1 MKKTFIL
8 LSLLFAFS
16 GVAQTPETISYQAVV
31 RTANNELVP
40 NTHLGMRVSLL
51 HLHPNGNVVYQET
64 YDPKPVTNMNGL
76 VSLEIGSG
84 TALTGDFK
92 AIDWSSGPYY
102 IKVETD
108 PKGGTDYSIS
118 GTSPLLTV
126 PYAKY
131 ADKAGMVETAS
142 ILADADGDTKVEVE
156 KNANEN
162 IIRFSTQGMEHFN
175 MDNGRLGV
183 NNTGNS
189 VFVGTG
195 AGAHDD
201 LSDNNNT
208 LIGHEAGYANTTGSF
223 NVASGYQAMMTNTT
237 GYANTASGAQALYS
251 NTAGLFN
258 TAIGAQAMTRNTT
271 GSSNVAVGIRALYNN
286 TTQSHLVAVGDSAL
300 FYNQAGANTALGS
313 KALYTNTTGVA
324 NTATGYHAMYS
335 NAIGNENTASGFNAL
350 YSNTTGNANTAT
362 GVRALYSNT
371 TGGANTAS
379 GLEAL
384 QYNTTGSKNTA
395 NGYRALAVNKTG
407 SYNTATGYAALSSN
421 TSGAR
426 NVAIGSDALYK
437 NTTGINNVAIG
448 HESLTSNKT
457 GTQNTATGFRSLSSN
472 TKGNFNVANGFY
484 SLYSN
489 VAGEKNVALGS
500 YTLYENTNGNN
511 NTATGNQ
518 ALRLNSTGHNNTASG
533 FQALGNNTIGIY
545 NTAIGHSAHSTC
557 SRCINS
563 TGIGYNANPVSTN
576 GVHVGNSSVTWI
588 GGQVPW
594 AIYSDGRIKTDV
606 KEDVSGLDFI
616 TRLRPVTYHIDKDTE
631 DRLMGTVDSSDYAE
645 KYDIEKIKMSGFI
658 AQEVEQAAREAGYD
672 FSGITKPKGDRDL
685 YSLSYAQ
692 FVVPLVKA
700 VQEQQQI
707 IQSQNAMLKALME
720 DSARQKKKLESLITE
735 LHTLK
740 VSLHPVD

>member
-189 VFVGTG
+189 IFVGTG

-371 TGGANTAS
+371 SGGD
-379 GLEAL
+379 
-384 QYNTTGSKNTA
+384 NTA
-395 NGYRALAVNKTG
+395 NGTEALYSNNKGLENTAIG
-407 SYNTATGYAALSSN
+407 NQALYKNNNGNFNTATG
-421 TSGAR
+421 SGALKL
-426 NVAIGSDALYK
+426 NQSGS
-437 NTTGINNVAIG
+437 
-448 HESLTSNKT
+448 S
-457 GTQNTATGFRSLSSN
+457 
-472 TKGNFNVANGFY
+472 
-484 SLYSN
+484 
-489 VAGEKNVALGS
+489 
-500 YTLYENTNGNN
+500 
-511 NTATGNQ
+511 
-518 ALRLNSTGHNNTASG
+518 
-533 FQALGNNTIGIY
+533 
-545 NTAIGHSAHSTC
+545 NTAIGVGTLFKNSIGSHNTAIGVSAHNICTGC
-557 SRCINS
+557 NNS
-563 TGIGYNANPVSTN
+563 TGIGYQASPLTHNR
-576 GVHVGNSSVTWI
+576 VHVGNSSVTWI

-645 KYDIEKIKMSGFI
+645 KYDIEKIKMTGFI

-700 VQEQQQI
+700 VQEQQGV
-707 IQSQNAMLKALME
+707 IQSLEKDNKKLQSSIEKLLEENARMKAEINHELKAIKAAVGLTVE
-720 DSARQKKKLESLITE
+720 EHVND
-735 LHTLK
+735 
-740 VSLHPVD
+740 

>member
-31 RTANNELVP
+31 RTANNELAP

-131 ADKAGMVETAS
+131 SDKAGMVETAS

-189 VFVGTG
+189 IFVGTG

-371 TGGANTAS
+371 SGGD
-379 GLEAL
+379 
-384 QYNTTGSKNTA
+384 NTA
-395 NGYRALAVNKTG
+395 NGTEALYSNNKGLENTAIG
-407 SYNTATGYAALSSN
+407 NQALYKNNNGNFNTATG
-421 TSGAR
+421 SGALKL
-426 NVAIGSDALYK
+426 NQSGS
-437 NTTGINNVAIG
+437 
-448 HESLTSNKT
+448 S
-457 GTQNTATGFRSLSSN
+457 
-472 TKGNFNVANGFY
+472 
-484 SLYSN
+484 
-489 VAGEKNVALGS
+489 
-500 YTLYENTNGNN
+500 
-511 NTATGNQ
+511 
-518 ALRLNSTGHNNTASG
+518 
-533 FQALGNNTIGIY
+533 
-545 NTAIGHSAHSTC
+545 NTAIGVGTLFKNSIGSHNTAIGVSAHNICTGC
-557 SRCINS
+557 NNS
-563 TGIGYNANPVSTN
+563 TGIGYQASPLTHNR
-576 GVHVGNSSVTWI
+576 VHVGNSSVTWI

-645 KYDIEKIKMSGFI
+645 KYDIEKIKMTGFI

-700 VQEQQQI
+700 VQEQQGV
-707 IQSQNAMLKALME
+707 IQSLEKDNKKLQSSIEKLLEENARMKAEINHELKAIKAAVGLTVE
-720 DSARQKKKLESLITE
+720 EHVND
-735 LHTLK
+735 
-740 VSLHPVD
+740 